1 MYDPVFD
8 VCLPTNVHR
17 AMGAAIAIPAADA
30 ILFLLML
37 VGLLLRAHGNKVGIW
52 RVLYNQVI
60 LNSSRYSSP
69 QVVEDPLSVSFG
81 WPWRPLRRY
90 HRWSVIIQNSILI
103 SCIYADASI

>member
-1 MYDPVFD
+1 MKQLGAVYDPVFD

-17 AMGAAIAIPAADA
+17 GMAGAIAIPAADA

-60 LNSSRYSSP
+60 FEFL
-69 QVVEDPLSVSFG
+69 PLLFAAG
-81 WPWRPLRRY
+81 G
-90 HRWSVIIQNSILI
+90 
-103 SCIYADASI
+103 